1 MKNNN
6 QQVADLVDHFDFA
19 LIEDCAVYS
28 ECADFQ
34 PFIEQE
40 KAVFQVEYTD
50 EFNSTIDFCSTA
62 IANGYSSIF
71 KNREL
76 DAWIKPCTS
85 AQ

>member
-34 PFIEQE
+34 PFIERG

-62 IANGYSSIF
+62 IANGYSGIF
-71 KNREL
+71 KNRVL
-76 DAWIKPCTS
+76 DAWIKTCTS